1 MNKTELIE
9 NVVNSTGMKK
19 KDVEAVV
26 CAFIVSIEEAL
37 SNGEKVQ
44 ISGLGSFD
52 VKQRA
57 ERVGRNPK
65 TKEKITIPAA
75 KYPAFSASK
84 TLKES
89 VNK

>member
-1 MNKTELIE
+1 MNKTELIDA
-9 NVVNSTGMKK
+9 VAKSTGVKK

-26 CAFIVSIEEAL
+26 AAVVASVENALVS
-37 SNGEKVQ
+37 GEKVQ

-52 VKQRA
+52 VKKRA
-57 ERVGRNPK
+57 ERAGRNPK
-65 TKEKITIPAA
+65 TKEKIVIPAA

-84 TLKES
+84 SLKEA